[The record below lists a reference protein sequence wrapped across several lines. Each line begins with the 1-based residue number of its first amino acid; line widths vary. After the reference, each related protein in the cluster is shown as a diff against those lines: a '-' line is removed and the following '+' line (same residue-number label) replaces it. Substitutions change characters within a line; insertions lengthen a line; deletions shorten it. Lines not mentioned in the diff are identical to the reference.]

1 MSLKPL
7 IHGQINLI
15 KLMTHFLN
23 QTLWHQI
30 RYLMTHFLNQT
41 LWHQIRYLH
50 DHSSLSQISFKEMDP
65 FQLSLSSN
73 VAPLFAL

>member
-30 RYLMTHFLNQT
+30 RYL
-41 LWHQIRYLH
+41 H
-50 DHSSLSQISFKEMDP
+50 DHISLSQISFKEMDP
-65 FQLSLSSN
+65 FELSLSSN

>member
-30 RYLMTHFLNQT
+30 RYL
-41 LWHQIRYLH
+41 H
-50 DHSSLSQISFKEMDP
+50 DHITLSQISFKEMDL
-65 FQLSLSSN
+65 FELSLSSN